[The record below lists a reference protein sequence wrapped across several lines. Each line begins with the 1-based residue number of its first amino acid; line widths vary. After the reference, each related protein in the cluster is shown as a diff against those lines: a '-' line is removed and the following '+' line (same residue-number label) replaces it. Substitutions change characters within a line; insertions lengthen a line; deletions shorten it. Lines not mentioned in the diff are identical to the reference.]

1 MSEEEDYSAEEGR
14 PMVIEVKRTKRSR
27 TQGRRSA
34 RTPRTPKTQRSRH
47 DDEEADDYSDDYDED
62 VDDEDEDMVED
73 EPRTSHIRS
82 RPKNGPKKV
91 NMTPPDRLLKSS
103 TKKAR
108 KCIEQG
114 KVDKSI
120 QEYVK
125 CIAYA
130 RMVYGAE
137 DWRLAQCYA
146 DLAEAYLNHK
156 SYAAQADYHADNGKA
171 ILLNTPPTIT
181 TETEKAN
188 VYTVLFRLY
197 YTKGRALTSLK
208 KFPEAEQILSKAD
221 KFLADLFKMSCVTQD
236 ECDEMEIDVSHAK
249 ARLYCKQKKQALAS
263 SQYDKLLD
271 QMQAHYGKDSMELV
285 PVYQENGQLEQSK
298 GRHANHDKAIEMYLQ
313 AHSIA
318 GANYH
323 DDNLVTM
330 DTALS
335 LARAYSQ
342 TGREEAEGVA
352 EKYLNECLAICQTCH
367 GSNHKKTVEVM
378 DELARLLIRVDRQE
392 EALSILRS
400 SLPGKCE
407 AYGDYSEQVSDTY
420 KLIASVHLSGGSSEK
435 AVRAYQKCHNIECL
449 VLGKNSKKAKDSERT
464 IEILMASPGLSNKF
478 SLSKTEELKKRPKFN
493 SIVSRSKPM
502 TGT

>member
-1 MSEEEDYSAEEGR
+1 MSDEEDYSAEEGR
-14 PMVIEVKRTKRSR
+14 PMVIEVKTNKRPSSR

-34 RTPRTPKTQRSRH
+34 RTPRTPKTQRSQYN
-47 DDEEADDYSDDYDED
+47 DNEDDYSDEFDED
-62 VDDEDEDMVED
+62 FDDEEEMADDA
-73 EPRTSHIRS
+73 PRTSHIKS
-82 RPKNGPKKV
+82 KPKNGRKKV
-91 NMTPPDRLLKSS
+91 NMTPPDRLLKTS
-103 TKKAR
+103 TRKAN
-108 KCIEQG
+108 KFMDQG
-114 KVDKSI
+114 KVDKCI

-125 CIAYA
+125 CIAYT
-130 RMVYGAE
+130 RMVHGPV
-137 DWRLAQCYA
+137 DWRLARSYA
-146 DLAEAYLNHK
+146 DLAEAYLDHK

-171 ILLNTPPTIT
+171 ILLNSPPTIT

-197 YTKGRALTSLK
+197 RTKGRALTALK
-208 KFPEAEQILSKAD
+208 KFPEAEQVLAKAD

-236 ECDEMEIDVSHAK
+236 ECDEMEIDISHAK
-249 ARLYCKQKKQALAS
+249 ARLYWKQKKHALAS

-271 QMQAHYGKDSMELV
+271 QMESHYGKDSMELV

-298 GRHANHDKAIEMYLQ
+298 GRHADHDKAIEMYLQ

-318 GANYH
+318 GANYRE
-323 DDNLVTM
+323 DNLVTM

-367 GSNHKKTVEVM
+367 GSNHKKTLEVM
-378 DELARLLIRVDRQE
+378 DELSRLLIRVDRQE

-400 SLPGKCE
+400 SLTGKCE

-420 KLIASVHLSGGSSEK
+420 KLIASVHLSGGATEK
-435 AVRAYQKCHNIECL
+435 AIRAYQKCHNIECL

-464 IEILMASPGLSNKF
+464 IEILMSSPGLSNKF
-478 SLSKTEELKKRPKFN
+478 SLSKSEELKKRPKFN
-493 SIVSRSKPM
+493 SIVNRSKPM